1 MGYLEMYSLI
11 SEYLEILQ
19 VYFSHLITLL
29 LKIYLF

>member
-11 SEYLEILQ
+11 SKYLEILQ
-19 VYFSHLITLL
+19 VYFCHLITLS

>member
-1 MGYLEMYSLI
+1 MGYLEKYSLI
-11 SEYLEILQ
+11 SKYLEILQ